1 MREVFGYDTRM
12 LSKDEIDSQYVRDAD
27 SCGAMHEAEGIGI
40 HPLKLAF
47 AYLRQLR
54 ELGVKVHP
62 SSPVLGVKTIKGV
75 HHLRTPNGT
84 VRARCGFC
92 HRRLHQQRPAQEP
105 GLKDHADLVQL
116 TGDATADAG

>member
-84 VRARCGFC
+84 VRA
-92 HRRLHQQRPAQEP
+92 LWVLPPAATP
-105 GLKDHADLVQL
+105 
-116 TGDATADAG
+116 ATACTRAWTQRSCRSCPTHW